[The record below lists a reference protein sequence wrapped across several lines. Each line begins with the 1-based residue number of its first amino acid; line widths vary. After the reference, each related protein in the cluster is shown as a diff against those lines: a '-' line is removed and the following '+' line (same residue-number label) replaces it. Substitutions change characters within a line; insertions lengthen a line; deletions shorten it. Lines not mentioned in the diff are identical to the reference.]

1 MITHTVEI
9 SRPPKEVFDYL
20 DQLPRHT
27 EWQGSLVDVKV
38 QGGGPTAV
46 GTRVTETRKGPGGGQ
61 YTYEITEYDPPW
73 RVAFKGLDGAIRPS
87 GKVRILPLDGLT
99 RSRVQLELELE
110 AHTGMGK
117 FMLPFARWGAQKQ
130 IPKDHAKLKELLEA
144 GA

>member
-73 RVAFKGLDGAIRPS
+73 RLAFKGLDGAIRPT

-110 AHTGMGK
+110 AHSGMGK
-117 FMLPFARWGAQKQ
+117 LMLPFARRGAQKQ